1 MKKMILTLSVIGL
14 MSAGIVAGIQTKI
27 FPNFIAANLSRFR
40 ESADEKAIL
49 ASGNVEVTEV
59 NVGFTLAGRVTDM
72 LAQEGQR
79 VQKWD
84 KLAMLDNAEM
94 TSLVAQNTAALYES
108 LAKLEELQSGSR
120 TQEIG
125 GAKASVTAVEAELS
139 KAQKDL
145 RRAEALYAQKL
156 IPTSQLDAAKSAYDA
171 VSAQYK
177 LAKEKLSLTKEG
189 PTKQSIRAAEYRVE
203 QAKAALL
210 SAEKRLSDTTIFA
223 PLSGVILNKNVEP
236 GEILTQ
242 GAPVYTIGDLEN
254 PWIKVY
260 VKEDKLGLIK
270 LGQTAEVTIDAFPNK
285 FFDGAVTYISPQAE
299 FTPKTVQTKEERV
312 KLVFAVKVSV
322 KNLNGELKPGMPADV
337 RLLLN

>member
-1 MKKMILTLSVIGL
+1 M
-14 MSAGIVAGIQTKI
+14 
-27 FPNFIAANLSRFR
+27 
-40 ESADEKAIL
+40 
-49 ASGNVEVTEV
+49 
-59 NVGFTLAGRVTDM
+59 
-72 LAQEGQR
+72 
-79 VQKWD
+79 
-84 KLAMLDNAEM
+84 
-94 TSLVAQNTAALYES
+94 
-108 LAKLEELQSGSR
+108 
-120 TQEIG
+120 
-125 GAKASVTAVEAELS
+125 
-139 KAQKDL
+139 
-145 RRAEALYAQKL
+145 
-156 IPTSQLDAAKSAYDA
+156 
-171 VSAQYK
+171 
-177 LAKEKLSLTKEG
+177 TKEG

-270 LGQTAEVTIDAFPNK
+270 LGQAAEVTIDSFPNK